1 MRVLVLENSP
11 LAPIGHFGDW
21 LRRRRGALLEVRP
34 GPELAEGPLPEAD
47 LIVSLGSPRAAYEPE
62 GWIARQ
68 RALLAAWIAA
78 ERPVIG
84 LCFGAQMIASAIGGT
99 VAPSG
104 TFHEGWMETQDC
116 DGPLWRGPWIRWHGD
131 HVSLPP
137 EAEVMARSEGTI
149 QAFRHRRALGLQFHP
164 EANAACVADWIGFTP
179 PERLAARGID
189 TAALLA
195 LTRERDTAFTAR
207 REALFGEML
216 RLVGL

>member
-21 LRRRRGALLEVRP
+21 LRRRGARLEVRP
-34 GPELAEGPLPEAD
+34 GSEVAEGPLPGAD
-47 LIVSLGSPRAAYEPE
+47 LIVSLGSPRAAYETE
-62 GWIARQ
+62 DWIARQ

-84 LCFGAQMIASAIGGT
+84 LCFGAQMIAAAIGGT

-116 DGPLWRGPWIRWHGD
+116 SGPLWRGPWIRWHGD
-131 HVSLPP
+131 HVTLPP

-164 EANAACVADWIGFTP
+164 EANAGCIADWIGFTP

-195 LTRERDTAFTAR
+195 LTRERDTAFAAR